1 MRIRNS
7 AKTIPGL
14 GAGVYGKVEGLRD
27 AVVHE
32 GEVCRLVTLM
42 VGAWNHRKVIGQLNL
57 QQPLPVP
64 SWYPGIRNA
73 N

>member
-1 MRIRNS
+1 MRLLIQERQNIADLDWNS

-14 GAGVYGKVEGLRD
+14 GAGVDGKVEGLRD

-42 VGAWNHRKVIGQLNL
+42 VGAWNHRKVII
-57 QQPLPVP
+57 
-64 SWYPGIRNA
+64 S
-73 N
+73 